1 MKKNINK
8 TFALLL
14 ALLLVLG
21 LTVGAPSAA
30 FATLTTGSSPSEE
43 QSEDR
48 EDDNKMESKNGI
60 TKISDL
66 NGKTIG
72 VQTGVLYED
81 EIKDEIDGE
90 TWEYYKMPNDM
101 IAALEAN
108 KIDAYLIEEVGFYA
122 QRYEHPELMRL
133 EEKAGQSEFAV
144 IIGNN
149 EKQDTLFRQMQEF
162 IKEGKANGWLDQL
175 YDYWVKNW
183 DPNTCKIENIP
194 TTTGE
199 NGKVII
205 AIEGGY
211 EPFSFETANGVSG
224 YDVEFMMNFCAKYG
238 YQWDFWTMEFDSIAP
253 GAISGKYDFGMNIVV
268 DEERAE
274 DSVLTDWYYVCD
286 LVFVVEGEYESDMG
300 FFERM
305 AYNFNKT
312 FIREDRW
319 KLFAEGM
326 GRTMLITVLSIALG
340 TILGFAAYMACRHG
354 NKLANGITGVINWII
369 EGIPTV
375 VFLMILAFVVFGKS
389 TLNATWISIIGFT
402 FIFGCGMFGMLKVG
416 CDAIPKGQFEAST
429 ALGYSDSQSFFKIIL
444 PQAAKHFL
452 PIYKS
457 NVVALIKETSVVGYI
472 AVRDLTKMGDLVRS
486 RTYLAFFALIAV
498 AILYFVMEA
507 ILVFIVKRIQIKV
520 DPRRRSRDKILS
532 GIKEAE

>member
-81 EIKDEIDGE
+81 EIKDEIEGE

-149 EKQDTLFRQMQEF
+149 EKQDTLFRQMQDF
-162 IKEGKANGWLDQL
+162 IKEGKSNGWLDQL

-183 DPNTCKIENIP
+183 DPNT
-194 TTTGE
+194 
-199 NGKVII
+199 
-205 AIEGGY
+205 
-211 EPFSFETANGVSG
+211 
-224 YDVEFMMNFCAKYG
+224 
-238 YQWDFWTMEFDSIAP
+238 
-253 GAISGKYDFGMNIVV
+253 
-268 DEERAE
+268 
-274 DSVLTDWYYVCD
+274 
-286 LVFVVEGEYESDMG
+286 
-300 FFERM
+300 
-305 AYNFNKT
+305 
-312 FIREDRW
+312 
-319 KLFAEGM
+319 
-326 GRTMLITVLSIALG
+326 
-340 TILGFAAYMACRHG
+340 
-354 NKLANGITGVINWII
+354 
-369 EGIPTV
+369 
-375 VFLMILAFVVFGKS
+375 
-389 TLNATWISIIGFT
+389 
-402 FIFGCGMFGMLKVG
+402 
-416 CDAIPKGQFEAST
+416 
-429 ALGYSDSQSFFKIIL
+429 
-444 PQAAKHFL
+444 
-452 PIYKS
+452 
-457 NVVALIKETSVVGYI
+457 
-472 AVRDLTKMGDLVRS
+472 
-486 RTYLAFFALIAV
+486 
-498 AILYFVMEA
+498 
-507 ILVFIVKRIQIKV
+507 
-520 DPRRRSRDKILS
+520 
-532 GIKEAE
+532 

>member
-1 MKKNINK
+1 MKNTFRK
-8 TFALLL
+8 TLALLL
-14 ALLLVLG
+14 ALVIALG
-21 LTVGAPSAA
+21 ASLAAPAA
-30 FATLTTGSSPSEE
+30 FASDTLTIGASEP
-43 QSEDR
+43 Q
-48 EDDNKMESKNGI
+48 DDGQDKMEPKNGI
-60 TKISDL
+60 TTIKDL
-66 NGKTIG
+66 DGKTIG

-81 EIKDEIDGE
+81 EIKDEIEGE

-162 IKEGKANGWLDQL
+162 IAEGKKSGWLDQL

-183 DPNTCKIENIP
+183 DPNVCKIENVP
-194 TTTGE
+194 ATTGE

-286 LVFVVEGEYESDMG
+286 LVFVVEGEYEDNMG

-319 KLFAEGM
+319 KLFLEGM
-326 GRTMLITVLSIALG
+326 GRTMLITVLSIVLG
-340 TILGFAAYMACRHG
+340 TILGFLAYMACRHG
-354 NKLANGITGVINWII
+354 NKLANAITGVINWLI

-375 VFLMILAFVVFGKS
+375 VFLMILAFVIFGKS

-444 PQAAKHFL
+444 PQAARHFL

-507 ILVFIVKRIQIKV
+507 VLVFIVKRVQIKV
-520 DPRRRSRDKILS
+520 DPRRRSRDRILQ